1 MRGNVGGNRA
11 VFPGGRHTHHPEGWA
26 VCMVR
31 FGSRIGYTK
40 IEKLARYSTKEKAVK
55 AIEELRYAYL
65 CHERLK
71 QGAKLSDLP
80 DDVTQNQVEGIC
92 GLYRFP
98 QEDEV
103 EV

>member
-1 MRGNVGGNRA
+1 MRIVSQDG
-11 VFPGGRHTHHPEGWA
+11 
-26 VCMVR
+26 MVDYPYENSVIFLDRR
-31 FGSRIGYTK
+31 FEYAISIQVIGCTE
-40 IEKLARYSTKEKAVK
+40 IEVLAKYSTEEKAVK

-65 CHERLK
+65 CHEGLK

-80 DDVTQNQVEGIC
+80 DDVMQNQVEGIC